1 MPSPNR
7 WVVLLIVSTALLLI
21 CIDVTVLYTALPR
34 LTHDLGATNAE
45 KLWIVNAYP
54 LVMAGLLMSTGT
66 LGDKIGHRLIFLAGL
81 VVFGIAS
88 VVAAYSPTPSILI
101 AARALLAV
109 GASMMMPATLSIIR
123 ITFTDDRERGLAIG
137 VWAAVASGGAAFG
150 PVLGGILLEFFW
162 WGSVFLINVP
172 VVLLALILTPR
183 LVPKIAGNPQRTWKF
198 SGAIIVMIG
207 LVGVIYAIK
216 ETSKVDPS
224 MLIAITSG
232 MIGAAFLFW
241 FVRSQRLMD
250 EPMVDFSLF
259 PNPLFRGGALAAMV
273 SMLAM
278 IGVLLIL
285 TQRLQLVGGMSP
297 LQAAF
302 ALMPLSFASLVIGPI
317 AGLLSNNIGN
327 ARVIWIGLFVTA
339 AGLVG
344 LAFTYE
350 AGFMMQFLPM
360 VAIGLG
366 LGGTMTGASGAI
378 MLSAPP
384 EKAGM
389 AASIEEVSYEF
400 GSTIGVALIGSILSL
415 FYTRAFV
422 LPDGVEAPMAARDS
436 IDQALI
442 AAELLTPTGAE
453 QLMTIARDAFD
464 QGFVAS
470 LWTAATLVFI
480 AAAYIAFST
489 RQQPKLTGSH

>member
-7 WVVLLIVSTALLLI
+7 WLVLLIVSTALFLI

-34 LTHDLGATNAE
+34 LTHDLGASNAE

-66 LGDKIGHRLIFLAGL
+66 LGDKIGHRRMFLMGL

-88 VVAAYSPTPSILI
+88 VIAAYSPTPGILI
-101 AARALLAV
+101 ASRALLAV
-109 GASMMMPATLSIIR
+109 GAAMMMPATLSIIR
-123 ITFTDDRERGLAIG
+123 ITFTDDRERSLAIG

-150 PVLGGILLEFFW
+150 SVVGGILLEFFW
-162 WGSVFLINVP
+162 WGSVFIINVP
-172 VVLLALILTPR
+172 VVILALILTPR
-183 LVPKIAGNPQRTWKF
+183 LVPDIPGNPQRTWQI

-216 ETSKVDPS
+216 ETSKIDPS
-224 MLIAITSG
+224 ILIAVGSG
-232 MIGAAFLFW
+232 VIGAAFLFW
-241 FVRSQRLMD
+241 FVRSQRAMA

-259 PNPLFRGGALAAMV
+259 PNPIFRGGALAAMV

-278 IGVLLIL
+278 IGVLLVL
-285 TQRLQLVGGMSP
+285 TQRLQLVSGMSP
-297 LQAAF
+297 LEAAF
-302 ALMPLSFASLVIGPI
+302 ALMPLSIASLVIGPV
-317 AGLLSNNIGN
+317 AGLLSNRIGN
-327 ARVIWIGLFVTA
+327 ATVIWGALFVTA

-344 LAFTYE
+344 LALTYDSS
-350 AGFMMQFLPM
+350 FMMRLVPM

-400 GSTIGVALIGSILSL
+400 GSTIGVALIGTMLSL
-415 FYTRAFV
+415 FYTRAFI
-422 LPDGVEAPMAARDS
+422 LPDGFEVPLAARDS
-436 IDQALI
+436 IDQAII
-442 AAELLTPTGAE
+442 AAESLNPQGAE
-453 QLMTIARDAFD
+453 QLMTIARSAFD

-470 LWTAATLVFI
+470 VWTAAALVFLVAI
-480 AAAYIAFST
+480 YIAIST
-489 RQQPKLTGSH
+489 RNQPKLTGSH